1 MERRPR
7 RCLVFPV
14 VLITVLLTFCRRGQ
28 AEQCPGRIAV
38 LNGDAQVILAGLFDM
53 HRADPEGRAGPCSEL
68 SPEGVESLEAMLFAV
83 ENVNA
88 GGLVPGVTF
97 GVQGYDTCGR
107 ADIAVKRCVDFL
119 SSVGMDN
126 IDPDD
131 CESKE
136 RIVLGVVGPNLD
148 REAAEVARVLR
159 AVRLP
164 QISPSGS
171 RLSAFER
178 DGHSFF
184 LQSAPSA
191 GSAAQGVLELVKK
204 LGWTYVSLVSSDD
217 SFGNQGSR
225 AFRTAAEESGVCIA
239 VSQRVQNDSTEN
251 LRRTFD
257 EKVIDRL
264 LNKAEDGARGV
275 VVFATENV
283 LDALFYAAARKG
295 ARRLQWIVTGT
306 PPEKI
311 RAAELFS
318 AARGLIVVSPSPDI
332 AQIDVFKHSFVNLD
346 PYSRQENPWFQEY
359 FMETNQCALDMFSDE
374 LRFTKFSGYDLCDRN
389 SKRVMEN
396 TLKSRDTATLD
407 HISFTIDAVYAYA
420 FALKK
425 AHEKRCGG
433 TPGICEE
440 LLEFSQRKMFQFL
453 KAVNFT
459 NLGGKKIQFDGLGSA
474 IGKFSIFNYRP
485 TDMSNIRA
493 STFQFDV
500 VGTYMDD
507 RLDLS
512 GDVSDLF
519 MNTDDGQ
526 PVISA
531 CEESCQGCQVQS
543 KNAKNDTTTD
553 GYAKPEKAKMV
564 IPALIPIHERGPTPF
579 TCGTIDEGGV
589 TQAEAFLYALN
600 KINKDG
606 AILPSVKLEAVII
619 DTCQSPLKAARDVA
633 NYHSSRDG
641 MSDPMVGYVSGGSP
655 DIVGDVGNVL
665 DQFQIPLI
673 STGPVDN
680 MGKYNVLSMS
690 PAEDTQIKGLVSVL
704 DKLGWAYVSVVASD
718 QHYWRKK
725 AKVFEEMA
733 NKFGICIAEFLI
745 LSRGSSLAQFD
756 YAVKVLAKR
765 AGARAVIV
773 FTDRDH
779 TWEVVRAAKRLN
791 LAGDFVWVG
800 GRSIE
805 DLASRWTESGI
816 RNAIVVTPQKVQTP
830 GFQSHYENLNPK
842 NNRKNPWFKEFWESR
857 FQCFVDDAAEH
868 QMCSGHEKLAGTYK
882 EDSVPWYTITAVT
895 ALAHGLQNA
904 IKGVCGATKTMC
916 PQWTNLVGRGQMVY
930 HTTRNL
936 TAVKTEQGEFFRF
949 RSDGTGDVGLDI
961 MNLQKVRSNTNK
973 LVKVGEWHHTLKL
986 QPEDLKFYR
995 GNGIQLAQPIKSFC
1009 DQVCQEC
1016 LTQNLTGRLTG
1027 EPPEANPFENVK
1039 TMWGV
1044 SAMIISALGT
1054 VLVLAIYFKAQLQKP
1069 FHNNIAWSLGHIL
1082 LLGIFMLYL
1091 TSFVYV
1097 LAPTA
1102 TICGIRRFALGVSYV
1117 VCLSALLSH
1126 AIYAWIRGVRK
1137 EESPCELGIE
1147 KKMLLLLVALLV
1159 LVQVLLNME
1168 WLLADPPSATILTEG
1183 ESATWVCN
1191 ALTHDHHLISF
1202 IVSLLYAMVLVLL
1215 TTLATTKAWLVNRS
1229 RDTLCAC
1236 VAAISAI
1243 PSWLLWLAIYT
1254 KADIHTRDIVICY
1267 SASFNATLYLM
1278 VIFLPKLKV
1287 IQSHC
1292 CKSQKENGAVDIRR
1306 YRETLWISANGHVNG
1321 FAPKGTRQAR
1331 DTDNSDYDC
1340 PDPEDGKL

>member
-225 AFRTAAEESGVCIA
+225 AFRTAAEEVGVCIA

-857 FQCFVDDAAEH
+857 FQCFVDDAIY
-868 QMCSGHEKLAGTYK
+868 CFFFC
-882 EDSVPWYTITAVT
+882 
-895 ALAHGLQNA
+895 LQ
-904 IKGVCGATKTMC
+904 
-916 PQWTNLVGRGQMVY
+916 
-930 HTTRNL
+930 
-936 TAVKTEQGEFFRF
+936 
-949 RSDGTGDVGLDI
+949 
-961 MNLQKVRSNTNK
+961 
-973 LVKVGEWHHTLKL
+973 VGEWHHTLKL